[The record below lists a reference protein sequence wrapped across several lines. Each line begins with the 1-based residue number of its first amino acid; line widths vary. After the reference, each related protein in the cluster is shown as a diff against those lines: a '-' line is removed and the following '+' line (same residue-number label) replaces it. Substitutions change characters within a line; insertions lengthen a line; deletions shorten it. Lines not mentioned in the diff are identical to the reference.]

1 MAQQGAPRGPMST
14 FDSLLTA
21 YLDYLALADDAARS
35 AFLRERV
42 GFKASPG
49 ETFKDG
55 PGGLGVFARLF
66 DAVLR
71 IATTGMVGRYY
82 GANEDLG
89 LANVLGAF
97 EGDALGL
104 AHTALADTPAS
115 DNAVLR
121 LHGALLSLLRA
132 YLPPRSA
139 KLWREACDEFVFPQ
153 GFSQGGRSLF
163 GFGTSNVLSP
173 SLRWLKHTGSS
184 GLILPHGAGSSRSWR
199 TRRHARIRLGGSR
212 G

>member
-1 MAQQGAPRGPMST
+1 MSAALVQGVPAAGAGAGPAVLVVAPAARGAAGGGRIAAGGMTQQGARRGPMAT
-14 FDSLLTA
+14 FDALLAA
-21 YLDYLALADDAARS
+21 YLDYLALDDAARA

-71 IATTGMVGRYY
+71 IATTGMAGRYY

-89 LANVLGAF
+89 LANFLGAF
-97 EGDALGL
+97 EGNTLSL
-104 AHTALADTPAS
+104 ARTALTDTPAS
-115 DNAVLR
+115 DNAALR
-121 LHGALLSLLRA
+121 LHGVLLSLLRA
-132 YLPPRSA
+132 YLPPRAA

-153 GFSQGGRSLF
+153 GFSQGA
-163 GFGTSNVLSP
+163 TNDNSN
-173 SLRWLKHTGSS
+173 
-184 GLILPHGAGSSRSWR
+184 
-199 TRRHARIRLGGSR
+199 
-212 G
+212 

>member
-55 PGGLGVFARLF
+55 PGGLGVFACLF

-89 LANVLGAF
+89 LANFLGAF

-104 AHTALADTPAS
+104 ARTALADTPAS
-115 DNAVLR
+115 ETPCCVCTAAAGISSVQVSQAV
-121 LHGALLSLLRA
+121 A
-132 YLPPRSA
+132 
-139 KLWREACDEFVFPQ
+139 
-153 GFSQGGRSLF
+153 GG
-163 GFGTSNVLSP
+163 V
-173 SLRWLKHTGSS
+173 
-184 GLILPHGAGSSRSWR
+184 
-199 TRRHARIRLGGSR
+199 
-212 G
+212 

>member
-1 MAQQGAPRGPMST
+1 VREALSAALVQGVPAAGAGAGPAVRVVAPAARGAAGGGRIAAAGGMTQQGAPRGPMAT
-14 FDSLLTA
+14 FDALFAA
-21 YLDYLALADDAARS
+21 YLDYLALADDAARA

-66 DAVLR
+66 DSVLR

-89 LANVLGAF
+89 LANFLGAF

-104 AHTALADTPAS
+104 ARTALADTPAS
-115 DNAVLR
+115 ETPCCVCTAAAGISSVQVSQAV
-121 LHGALLSLLRA
+121 A
-132 YLPPRSA
+132 
-139 KLWREACDEFVFPQ
+139 
-153 GFSQGGRSLF
+153 GG
-163 GFGTSNVLSP
+163 V
-173 SLRWLKHTGSS
+173 
-184 GLILPHGAGSSRSWR
+184 
-199 TRRHARIRLGGSR
+199 
-212 G
+212 